1 VAQII
6 PVRVLADARPV
17 LASERRFAAH
27 RGHPLDSQPCPVCT
41 GPLGAL
47 VTVLILAGIGPSS
60 RKDSGWTTG
69 AAVAVHADCAGV
81 PEDEP
86 AVPEERRA
94 GFTSQW
100 RRAPDCGR
108 CGDRGRFRENNVEAH
123 CTCKRGR
130 RMSELWYADK
140 HGYAH
145 PDEPD
150 PEPPYDD
157 DGAPF

>member
-1 VAQII
+1 MPQII
-6 PVRVLADARPV
+6 PVRTLADAKPV

-27 RGHPLDSQPCPVCT
+27 RGHPLDSQPCPACGV
-41 GPLGAL
+41 PLGEA
-47 VTVLILAGIGPSS
+47 VIVLILAGIEPGS

-69 AAVAVHADCAGV
+69 SAVPVHADCAGV
-81 PEDEP
+81 PDVEP
-86 AVPEERRA
+86 AEPAGVPQ

-100 RRAPDCGR
+100 RAAPDCGR
-108 CGDRGRFRENNVEAH
+108 CGDSGRFHESQVEAH

-130 RMSELWYADK
+130 RMSELWQAEK

-145 PDEPD
+145 PDEPEPEYD
-150 PEPPYDD
+150 P